1 MDTRQNE
8 PRSNSAVKNVMVVT
22 AVVLASTF
30 IGIWSSFLT
39 DNLGAVVTWI
49 WIGLGLSAVYLL
61 YDIANS
67 VKQLEY
73 KL

>member
-49 WIGLGLSAVYLL
+49 WTGLGLSAVYLL